1 MRNARL
7 CRMLSEQGID
17 VVCATISLFRE
28 CQEWN
33 RAHVARYC
41 EIYLRVPMEVLV
53 QRDQKQLYSRALRG
67 EITDVMGVDLPIEEP
82 SRPDI
87 VIDND
92 GRQAPSDIAGDIIQR
107 LGLR

>member
-1 MRNARL
+1 
-7 CRMLSEQGID
+7 MLSEQGID

-33 RAHVARYC
+33 RTHIARYC

-67 EITDVMGVDLPIEEP
+67 EITDVMGVDLPVEEP

-92 GRQAPSDIAGDIIQR
+92 GVTPPAALAASIWKR
-107 LGLR
+107 LQGTT